1 MASMGA
7 SLETPACP
15 LCHRPYQERVDL
27 RCGHSFCQ
35 VCIQE
40 LWSYATA
47 GPRYCPECRDE
58 YKKMPAFSSEDQMH
72 SEAAGPSTTQCQ
84 DEYKKTAAF
93 SSADQMHR
101 DVASPN
107 TTQTTTSSVPC
118 DYCSKISQPAVKT
131 CLVCGASMC
140 SHHLK
145 PHLESSVFK
154 SHPLV
159 EPTSDISTWK
169 CMEHQE
175 LLKIY
180 CREDGVCVCTVCAV
194 IGAHKQHTCVSV
206 TEAEQEL
213 RSNLKDGMLK
223 IKANAQTV
231 QDNLAELR
239 EKKLRIQARI
249 DEGKAHVEWQYK
261 ALRRHLEVEEREALQ
276 RLDREER
283 KTLAGIEAQLE
294 QLEENLQEMQGSAG
308 VLERLSLPREQ
319 AFILEYNKME
329 KSIAVMSSPVA
340 QLESTREL
348 DKDKL
353 ERLECWAEKR
363 LETVSNHFETDRD
376 ALVLLYGTTPSLNPD
391 SAHPKL
397 VLADGNRTVFFTEK
411 TQPYPQHAL
420 RFDTFPQ
427 VLSTEPRE
435 AGRSYWEVEV
445 KGEGRWKVGVSDP
458 QIGRKGQD
466 DRCRLG
472 YSNLSWTLYGEPGKM
487 EVWHNKSFV
496 PLAPSN
502 PKRVGVYLDYEG
514 GLIAFYSVT
523 GNTITLLHKYQEHF
537 TQPLYPALAASKSSL
552 SFCDL
557 S

>member
-1 MASMGA
+1 MGA
-7 SLETPACP
+7 SLETQVCP
-15 LCHRPYQERVDL
+15 LCHKPYQERVDL

-40 LWSYATA
+40 LWSYTTE
-47 GPRYCPECRDE
+47 GPCYCPECREE
-58 YKKMPAFSSEDQMH
+58 YKKMPAFSSDQVNR
-72 SEAAGPSTTQCQ
+72 EAAGLSTTQCQ
-84 DEYKKTAAF
+84 DEYKTMPA
-93 SSADQMHR
+93 SSADQMCR
-101 DVASPN
+101 EAAGPS
-107 TTQTTTSSVPC
+107 TTSSVSC

-131 CLVCGASMC
+131 CLVCVASMC

-145 PHLESSVFK
+145 PHLEASAFK

-159 EPTSDISTWK
+159 EPTSDLSTWK

-180 CREDGVCVCTVCAV
+180 CREDRVCVCTVCAV

-231 QDNLAELR
+231 QDNLAVLR
-239 EKKLRIQARI
+239 EKKLSIQTQI
-249 DEGKAHVEWQYK
+249 GEGKAHVQCQYK
-261 ALRRHLEVEEREALQ
+261 ALRHHLEVEERQALQ

-283 KTLAGIEAQLE
+283 RTLVSMEAQLE
-294 QLEENLQEMQGSAG
+294 QLEENLQEMQGSSG
-308 VLERLSLPREQ
+308 VLETLSLLRQQ
-319 AFILEYNKME
+319 AFIQEYNKMA
-329 KSIAVMSSPVA
+329 KSIALMSSPVA
-340 QLESTREL
+340 QLEPTREL
-348 DKDKL
+348 DQDKL
-353 ERLECWAEKR
+353 DRLQSWAERR

-397 VLADGNRTVFFTEK
+397 VLAEGNRTVFFSEEP
-411 TQPYPQHAL
+411 QPYPQHAL

-445 KGEGRWKVGVSDP
+445 KGDGRWKVGVSDP

-466 DRCRLG
+466 DLCRLG
-472 YSNLSWTLYGEPGKM
+472 YSALSWTLYGEPGKM
-487 EVWHNKSFV
+487 EVWHNKTSV
-496 PLAPSN
+496 PLAASN

-514 GLIAFYSVT
+514 GSIAFYNVT

-537 TQPLYPALAASKSSL
+537 TQLLYPALAVSKSTL